1 MAIKANILIDQGSTY
16 ATDVELAD
24 AAGASLNL
32 TNYTANA
39 AMRKTYTSS
48 NVVALG
54 TSIDGNAG
62 ILTISMSANA
72 SANVVAGRYVYDVI
86 LTSNTGTKTRVIEGI
101 VTIAPRVS
109 I

>member
-16 ATDVELAD
+16 STDVELAD
-24 AAGASLNL
+24 DRGASLNL
-32 TNYTANA
+32 TNYTANG

-48 NVVALG
+48 NVIALG

-72 SANVVAGRYVYDVI
+72 SANVVAGRYVYDVV

-101 VTIAPRVS
+101 VTITPRVS